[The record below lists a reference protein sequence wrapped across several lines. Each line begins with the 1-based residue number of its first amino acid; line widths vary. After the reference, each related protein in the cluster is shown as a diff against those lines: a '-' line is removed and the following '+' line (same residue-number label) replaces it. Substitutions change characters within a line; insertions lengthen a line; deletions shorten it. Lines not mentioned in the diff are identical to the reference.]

1 MRLLEIKNLKFGY
14 EENLILND
22 INLNLD
28 EGDFVAIS
36 GENGSGKSTLIKLIL
51 KAIKKRLWRYKN
63 FRRKYRGL

>member
-51 KAIKKRLWRYKN
+51 KAIK
-63 FRRKYRGL
+63 